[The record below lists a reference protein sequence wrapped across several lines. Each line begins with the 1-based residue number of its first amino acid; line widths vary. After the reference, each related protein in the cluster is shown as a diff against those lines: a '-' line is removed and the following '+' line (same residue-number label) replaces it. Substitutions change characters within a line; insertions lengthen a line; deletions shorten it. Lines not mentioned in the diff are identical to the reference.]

1 MTEKDKIR
9 ICFAD
14 GKEVL
19 FKNFFKDNFAK
30 FCVFAS
36 RFIADQFVCEDIV
49 QESFL
54 KIWESENKS
63 YESDLSL
70 MAFMYKTIRNK
81 CLNHLKHVKIKD
93 KYNSDMLLELESEEY
108 LLTNVVNEETNYLL
122 YKAIKTLSPQCGQVI
137 KLHLKGLKNKDM
149 AEDLNLSVATVKTHK
164 MVAYRHL
171 REELGEI
178 KAIVTAIIL
187 TDF

>member
-1 MTEKDKIR
+1 MGGSKGH

-14 GKEVL
+14 GKEIL
-19 FKNFFKDNFAK
+19 FKDFFKGNFAK

-36 RFIADQFVCEDIV
+36 KFISDQYVCEDIV

-54 KIWESENKS
+54 KIWESGSKH
-63 YESDLSL
+63 YDSDLSL

-81 CLNHLKHVKIKD
+81 CLNHIKHDKIKD
-93 KYNSDMLLELESEEY
+93 KYNSDVLLEMETEEY

-137 KLHLKGLKNKDM
+137 KLHLKGLKNKEI
-149 AEDLNLSVATVKTHK
+149 AEDLNLSVATVKSHK
-164 MVAYRHL
+164 MVAYKQL
-171 REELGEI
+171 RGELSEVL
-178 KAIVTAIIL
+178 AIVSMLIL